1 MRYDY
6 QLVKIS
12 DIQIPKA
19 PKNKLQQES
28 LIKLNQLN
36 PIKLRLSKK
45 EGFKYE
51 LVDGRRRLTDLI
63 ATGATE
69 VEALI
74 EDIDNV
80 QLALQ
85 GLALNSGTPNKM
97 DEAIHIQ
104 TLLDNG
110 YTVKQISKSCN
121 FPLQIVYNRIKLLNL
136 IPEIQEL
143 LLTGSKRICYSSA
156 IQLANLPVKIQY
168 EALES
173 ENKKISSKVVT
184 DLTRKFQASKV
195 GSLVLDIENETEEKP
210 SLFLNGDQMANLL
223 NGEITINYNG
233 KSLTLKVINNE
244 S

>member
-6 QLVKIS
+6 QVVKTS
-12 DIQIPKA
+12 DILIPKA

-80 QLALQ
+80 QSALQ
-85 GLALNSGTPNKM
+85 ALALNSGTPNKM
-97 DEAIHIQ
+97 DEALHIEV
-104 TLLDNG
+104 LLNQQ
-110 YTVKQISKSCN
+110 YTVEQISKTCN
-121 FPLQIVYNRIKLLNL
+121 IPLQIVYNRIKLLNL
-136 IPEIQEL
+136 LPEIQDL
-143 LLTGSKRICYSSA
+143 LLAGDKKICYSNA
-156 IQLANLPVKIQY
+156 LRLASLPFKNQKNL
-168 EALES
+168 LS
-173 ENKKISSKVVT
+173 EKKITSQMVT
-184 DLTRKFQASKV
+184 SEIRKYQASKV
-195 GSLVLDIENETEEKP
+195 GSSILDIEQPEEVTP
-210 SLFLNGDQMANLL
+210 GLFLTGSQVTELL
-223 NGEITINYNG
+223 NGEVTINYNG
-233 KSLTLKVINNE
+233 KSLILKVVVND
-244 S
+244 